1 MRRSR
6 YLSSTSALASFEES
20 LQVATSPG
28 CRRSGRT
35 MARIGLRMMPP
46 FPSSPLSSVQRV
58 FPSTA
63 GRPVYQTVP
72 YPSSASSSRRVVC
85 IRPLCTSLPIA
96 PCPRSKSRGTVPWH
110 TTVQAAI
117 AALPQGSSL
126 RSGLCC
132 PGPSSL
138 SRPHAPHSPATSR
151 FHQHGLYKMSSLC
164 VQAATPRQPVS
175 GSVLS
180 WTVLCRHVIVC
191 DPGKLVGC
199 TYPVPSPT
207 TLAFDQDP

>member
-1 MRRSR
+1 LLDSQHCRLLPLPLLLRSYELMRQTSSLRRTSCFHTYSQRSW
-6 YLSSTSALASFEES
+6 
-20 LQVATSPG
+20 QVAASP
-28 CRRSGRT
+28 CWKLSGRT

-46 FPSSPLSSVQRV
+46 FPSSPLSSVRRV

-63 GRPVYQTVP
+63 ERPVYQTVP
-72 YPSSASSSRRVVC
+72 YPSSASSSRRMVC
-85 IRPLCTSLPIA
+85 IRPSCTSLPVA
-96 PCPRSKSRGTVPWH
+96 PCPRSKSRGAVPWC

-138 SRPHAPHSPATSR
+138 NRPHAPHSPAHPDFTDTAYTR
-151 FHQHGLYKMSSLC
+151 CLRCAL
-164 VQAATPRQPVS
+164 QAATPRQPVS

-180 WTVLCRHVIVC
+180 WTVLCRHVIV
-191 DPGKLVGC
+191 
-199 TYPVPSPT
+199 
-207 TLAFDQDP
+207 

>member
-1 MRRSR
+1 
-6 YLSSTSALASFEES
+6 
-20 LQVATSPG
+20 
-28 CRRSGRT
+28 
-35 MARIGLRMMPP
+35 MMLT
-46 FPSSPLSSVQRV
+46 FPSSPYHSGQRV
-58 FPSTA
+58 FPSPA

-72 YPSSASSSRRVVC
+72 SRRPRVLRDVRFA
-85 IRPLCTSLPIA
+85 IRPSCTSLPI
-96 PCPRSKSRGTVPWH
+96 PSYPRSESRDAVRLC

-138 SRPHAPHSPATSR
+138 IDPMRPTHRCTSISPIRLIRGALAVR
-151 FHQHGLYKMSSLC
+151 RL
-164 VQAATPRQPVS
+164 AAPRQPVS

>member
-1 MRRSR
+1 MARVFRFLAMCTVSVAFAT
-6 YLSSTSALASFEES
+6 LSIASAPVYTSIDYPG
-20 LQVATSPG
+20 ATATTLNG
-28 CRRSGRT
+28 SGRT

-63 GRPVYQTVP
+63 GRPVYQTVL
-72 YPSSASSSRRVVC
+72 YPSSASSSRRMVC
-85 IRPLCTSLPIA
+85 LRPSCTTLPVA
-96 PCPRSKSRGTVPWH
+96 PYPRSKSRGAVPWY

-138 SRPHAPHSPATSR
+138 SRPHAPHSPAHLDFT
-151 FHQHGLYKMSSLC
+151 
-164 VQAATPRQPVS
+164 
-175 GSVLS
+175 
-180 WTVLCRHVIVC
+180 
-191 DPGKLVGC
+191 DPAYTRCLRCASKLQRLGN
-199 TYPVPSPT
+199 
-207 TLAFDQDP
+207 Q

>member
-1 MRRSR
+1 M
-6 YLSSTSALASFEES
+6 LT
-20 LQVATSPG
+20 
-28 CRRSGRT
+28 
-35 MARIGLRMMPP
+35 
-46 FPSSPLSSVQRV
+46 FPSSPLSFRTAGFPQSGWKAGISDSA
-58 FPSTA
+58 FPST
-63 GRPVYQTVP
+63 
-72 YPSSASSSRRVVC
+72 ASSSRRAVC
-85 IRPLCTSLPIA
+85 NPPFVHLAALTSY
-96 PCPRSKSRGTVPWH
+96 PRSKSRDAVRLC

-138 SRPHAPHSPATSR
+138 IDPMRPTHRRTSISPIRLIRGALAVRQLAAPR
-151 FHQHGLYKMSSLC
+151 
-164 VQAATPRQPVS
+164 RPVS

>member
-1 MRRSR
+1 MAVVHRD
-6 YLSSTSALASFEES
+6 
-20 LQVATSPG
+20 
-28 CRRSGRT
+28 RSGRT

-72 YPSSASSSRRVVC
+72 YPSSASSSRRMVC
-85 IRPLCTSLPIA
+85 LRPSCTTLPVA
-96 PCPRSKSRGTVPWH
+96 PYPRSKSRGAVPWY

-138 SRPHAPHSPATSR
+138 IDPMRPTPRHTSISPTRLIQGALAVR
-151 FHQHGLYKMSSLC
+151 PL
-164 VQAATPRQPVS
+164 ATPRRPVS
-175 GSVLS
+175 GSVLL

-207 TLAFDQDP
+207 TLAFDQGP

>member
-1 MRRSR
+1 MEPPSVQSPFAHSRCYRDLGRHELPPRRTLLLRLSSYGLMRRSR
-6 YLSSTSALASFEES
+6 RLSSPSAIASFEES
-20 LQVATSPG
+20 LQVATSP
-28 CRRSGRT
+28 CCHRSGRT

-63 GRPVYQTVP
+63 GRPVYQTVL
-72 YPSSASSSRRVVC
+72 YPSSASSSRRMVC
-85 IRPLCTSLPIA
+85 HRPSCTTLPVA
-96 PCPRSKSRGTVPWH
+96 PYPRSKSRGAVPWY

-138 SRPHAPHSPATSR
+138 SRPHAPHSPAHLDFT
-151 FHQHGLYKMSSLC
+151 
-164 VQAATPRQPVS
+164 
-175 GSVLS
+175 
-180 WTVLCRHVIVC
+180 
-191 DPGKLVGC
+191 DPAYTRCLRCASKLQRLGN
-199 TYPVPSPT
+199 
-207 TLAFDQDP
+207 Q